1 MGRSDRVLSPDQSV
15 WETVGER
22 LCATSGISC
31 GTRARSISL
40 IYISG
45 SLIPR
50 PAHDTEIADIVGGS
64 VTRSQRLAV
73 RGAMIFTEGH
83 FPQLLEE
90 PDAGVD
96 ELMWQLTI
104 AS

>member
-1 MGRSDRVLSPDQSV
+1 M
-15 WETVGER
+15 
-22 LCATSGISC
+22 
-31 GTRARSISL
+31 
-40 IYISG
+40 
-45 SLIPR
+45 
-50 PAHDTEIADIVGGS
+50 
-64 VTRSQRLAV
+64 